1 MKTNIFRAIL
11 ILLLPI
17 FLFSC
22 QTAKDAL
29 QGKQRSKS
37 ADEFLVEKKN
47 PLTMPPD
54 FNKLP
59 TPGQTE
65 DEIIGEN
72 LNEETNDVKALLNLG
87 ENQNIDTKN
96 NPTLEGAEIETNIL
110 KKIK

>member
-47 PLTMPPD
+47 PLETPPS
-54 FNKLP
+54 FGELP
-59 TPGQTE
+59 EPKKDKQ
-65 DEIIGEN
+65 EN
-72 LNEETNDVKALLNLG
+72 LADS
-87 ENQNIDTKN
+87 IDEDIEKLIESVSEKKQSNSNSKN
-96 NPTLEGAEIETNIL
+96 KSAEDLVL
-110 KKIK
+110 KEIKKN